1 MADHGTADDGG
12 GDKEGEGGPTLYD
25 AFPHI
30 EEDMLQCLCPW
41 PPGAESIGVFYDDL
55 FSLPTIDL
63 TEPPDPI
70 LRVTA
75 ELRSR
80 LAHIQV
86 IRISGAAQRE
96 SGFARDVIIQSVAKF
111 SSLYAGFCS
120 SLIKRFWKAHRPAA
134 TEDDKKR
141 FSAALATGPAHGTSD
156 EEMEVRKGYIDE
168 IIQAAPSR
176 F

>member
-1 MADHGTADDGG
+1 MADQELADLAEGDGEDDGALC
-12 GDKEGEGGPTLYD
+12 LYD

-41 PPGAESIGVFYDDL
+41 PSGAESIGVFYDDL
-55 FSLPTIDL
+55 FSPPEIDL
-63 TEPPDPI
+63 SEPPDPI

-86 IRISGAAQRE
+86 IRISGAGQQE
-96 SGFARDVIIQSVAKF
+96 SGFARDVIVQSVVKF

-120 SLIKRFWKAHRPAA
+120 SLIKRFWKAHRRAA
-134 TEDDKKR
+134 TEDDRKR
-141 FSAALATGPAHGTSD
+141 FAEALATGPAHGTSD
-156 EEMEVRKGYIDE
+156 QEREVRKGYIDE
-168 IIQAAPSR
+168 IIHSAP
-176 F
+176 FAF